1 MLTQKIGLEKT
12 LMKFTTFHK
21 NYYIFIY
28 YNMLVRNFNSYNE
41 LEAKRQLNNQLL
53 EIEAQNELENERRL
67 KDYQNPN
74 KPLPVPPQYRTN
86 AEIKRDQLEQEKIAI
101 QNVEELGFPYSQAGE
116 VVAWLSSNGNADRLV
131 KFNATFKGI
140 KKELTETTNPRLL
153 NTDFLKN
160 YLERYFEDLDVNFG
174 HKFSRGD
181 IAGQPIPRTI
191 EEIQRVLP
199 DAGTITQIKDLIEGG
214 INGFGLPQE
223 IINDYE
229 TSVII
234 PLTELSAILPSQAL
248 LGLLKSVLNQ
258 KERSDIV
265 KKLSLIARKIQLF
278 SADEGQEL
286 LIQISRIIN
295 GGGNEREFTSFMEKL
310 KRTLG
315 FLTENNLLQL
325 FAVIEP
331 YVKELQSRGNVAP
344 ADALEENI
352 QLQIDTAD
360 ADNLPVINPPPTIP
374 AVIGRTRSRGM
385 DNPRSMLSK
394 EQNLKD
400 FLDELKDP
408 VLAQHGSNTKG
419 EKKKVIFDFVLP
431 LINQGFIAPDAI
443 GYTAQGQPS
452 VRQSNIRDMINGIET
467 YYGLRVNTQT
477 SYNPVEKPQFR
488 LTYQDGTKTIKGVGL
503 TEKVIKHFKKD
514 NKEMKALKKSYD
526 KHIKTEDEVDMGSSS
541 SDGESDNGKSGGRIT
556 FKHKRI
562 KVGGGVKIKERP
574 TYSHFGKYIIHIPYL
589 MDKNLFNLK
598 YPSMGSIPSIKPI
611 TISDDYKD
619 LVLDVLENG
628 KVNERQLKKLQD
640 HEIRHFEK
648 VVSGAGLNEVLNLK
662 RGNTEQE
669 KKDLDRYY
677 LLRGE
682 IDAGNNADKVI
693 KELRG
698 LIVKFMNDGRVHKS
712 EGLNLLMELSVM

>member
-1 MLTQKIGLEKT
+1 MLI
-12 LMKFTTFHK
+12 
-21 NYYIFIY
+21 
-28 YNMLVRNFNSYNE
+28 RNFNSYNE
-41 LEAKRQLNNQLL
+41 LETKRQLNNQLL
-53 EIEAQNELENERRL
+53 EIEAQNEAENEKRL

-86 AEIKRDQLEQEKIAI
+86 AQIKADKLGQERTAI
-101 QNVEELGFPYSQAGE
+101 QNIEELGFPYSQAGE
-116 VVAWLSSNGNADRLV
+116 MVAWLSNNGNIDRLI
-131 KFNATFKGI
+131 KFNASFKGI
-140 KKELTETTNPRLL
+140 KKELTETTNPKLL
-153 NTDFLKN
+153 NIDFLKN
-160 YLERYFEDLDVNFG
+160 YLERYFEDLEVNFG
-174 HKFSRGD
+174 HKFSRND
-181 IAGQPIPRTI
+181 IGGQPIPRTI
-191 EEIQRVLP
+191 EEIQRVIP
-199 DAGTITQIKDLIEGG
+199 DAGTISQIKDLIDGG
-214 INGFGLPQE
+214 INSFGLSQAMIDE
-223 IINDYE
+223 DRL
-229 TSVII
+229 SVIET
-234 PLTELSAILPSQAL
+234 LNQLSSILPSQAL
-248 LGLLKSVLNQ
+248 LALLKSVLNQ
-258 KERSDIV
+258 KERTEIV
-265 KKLSLIARKIQLF
+265 KKISLIAKKIQLF
-278 SADEGQEL
+278 SADEAQEL

-295 GGGNEREFTSFMEKL
+295 GGGSERDFTTFMNKL

-315 FLTENNLLQL
+315 FLTQDNILQL

-352 QLQIDTAD
+352 QLQIDTYD
-360 ADNLPVINPPPTIP
+360 ADNPPIINPPATIP
-374 AVIGRTRSRGM
+374 AVIGRSRSRGI

-394 EQNLKD
+394 ERNLQE
-400 FLDELKDP
+400 FLDELREP
-408 VLAQHGSNTKG
+408 VLEQHGSNTKG

-431 LINQGFIAPDAI
+431 LINQGLIERDAI
-443 GYTAQGQPS
+443 GYTTQGVPS
-452 VRQSNIRDMINGIET
+452 VRQSNIRDMLNGIET
-467 YYGLRVNTQT
+467 YYGIRVNTET
-477 SYNPVEKPQFR
+477 SYNPVENPEFR
-488 LTYQDGTKTIKGVGL
+488 LTYQDGSKTIKGVGL

-526 KHIKTEDEVDMGSSS
+526 KHIKTEDDVDMSSSS
-541 SDGESDNGKSGGRIT
+541 SDSESDNGKSGGRIT

-628 KVNERQLKKLQD
+628 KVNERQLKKLPD

>member
-1 MLTQKIGLEKT
+1 
-12 LMKFTTFHK
+12 
-21 NYYIFIY
+21 
-28 YNMLVRNFNSYNE
+28 
-41 LEAKRQLNNQLL
+41 
-53 EIEAQNELENERRL
+53 
-67 KDYQNPN
+67 
-74 KPLPVPPQYRTN
+74 
-86 AEIKRDQLEQEKIAI
+86 
-101 QNVEELGFPYSQAGE
+101 
-116 VVAWLSSNGNADRLV
+116 
-131 KFNATFKGI
+131 
-140 KKELTETTNPRLL
+140 
-153 NTDFLKN
+153 
-160 YLERYFEDLDVNFG
+160 
-174 HKFSRGD
+174 
-181 IAGQPIPRTI
+181 
-191 EEIQRVLP
+191 
-199 DAGTITQIKDLIEGG
+199 
-214 INGFGLPQE
+214 
-223 IINDYE
+223 
-229 TSVII
+229 
-234 PLTELSAILPSQAL
+234 
-248 LGLLKSVLNQ
+248 
-258 KERSDIV
+258 
-265 KKLSLIARKIQLF
+265 
-278 SADEGQEL
+278 
-286 LIQISRIIN
+286 
-295 GGGNEREFTSFMEKL
+295 
-310 KRTLG
+310 
-315 FLTENNLLQL
+315 
-325 FAVIEP
+325 
-331 YVKELQSRGNVAP
+331 
-344 ADALEENI
+344 
-352 QLQIDTAD
+352 
-360 ADNLPVINPPPTIP
+360 
-374 AVIGRTRSRGM
+374 
-385 DNPRSMLSK
+385 
-394 EQNLKD
+394 
-400 FLDELKDP
+400 
-408 VLAQHGSNTKG
+408 
-419 EKKKVIFDFVLP
+419 
-431 LINQGFIAPDAI
+431 
-443 GYTAQGQPS
+443 
-452 VRQSNIRDMINGIET
+452 MINGIET